1 MKKILHITTDNKFIS
16 HALQTFENVHPGQNT
31 VWMFANGHDGHV
43 SKNHRDLEFVFFDTF
58 KPSFLKKLAEFDLVV
73 VHGFDLFKYPLVA
86 LAPAGLKFAW
96 LGWGYDYY
104 DYIYANPDDLLFV
117 ETLALKNKCRQES
130 LKQRIHPVKL
140 FKKIARSAI
149 EVLFRKKA
157 LKRIGSI
164 SPVLKEDYDLLK
176 SAGLLKPLPDFV
188 PWNYGSLEESLIKN
202 FIGQRVSGNNVLV
215 GNSASFTNNHLE
227 AFDLLQEVA
236 KSTEAYFQVVA
247 PLSYGDDCCKEAVLE
262 KGKAC
267 FEEHFQPVTD
277 FMPIDEYVD
286 LIKQCGFV
294 VMNHKRQQAVGNIV
308 IMLYLGARVFLR
320 EENPTYQMLKNEGA
334 TLNTLDEL
342 KAQPSLL
349 STPLTENEI
358 INNIEVLYKHWS
370 KAVIDQ
376 KTTDLVEFHL
386 GTKLERS

>member
-16 HALQTFENVHPGQNT
+16 HALITFENVYPGQNT

-43 SKNHRDLEFVFFDTF
+43 SKNHRDLDFVFFDTF

-86 LAPAGLKFAW
+86 LAPEGVKFAW

-104 DYIYANPDDLLFV
+104 DYIYANPDDLLLA
-117 ETLALKNKCRQES
+117 ETLVLKNRCRQQS
-130 LKQRIHPVKL
+130 LKQSIHPVKL

-149 EVLFRKKA
+149 EVLFRKRA

-176 SAGLLKPLPDFV
+176 SAGLLKPLPDFL

-202 FIGQRVSGNNVLV
+202 FIGQRVFGEAVLV

-227 AFDLLQEVA
+227 VFNLL
-236 KSTEAYFQVVA
+236 KSVDEKSSLELNIIS
-247 PLSYGDDCCKEAVLE
+247 PLSYGDDCCLSAVKQ
-262 KGKAC
+262 KGADC
-267 FEEHFQPVTD
+267 FGEHFQGITG
-277 FMPIDEYVD
+277 FMPIDEYVS
-286 LIKQCGFV
+286 LLKQCGYA

-320 EENPTYQMLKNEGA
+320 EENPTYKMLKSEGA
-334 TLNTLDEL
+334 IINTIDEL
-342 KAQPSLL
+342 AAQPGLL
-349 STPLTENEI
+349 KTPLTENEI
-358 INNIEVLYKHWS
+358 TNNIEVLYKHWS

-376 KTTDLVEFHL
+376 KTKNLVEFHL
-386 GTKLERS
+386 GAVN

>member
-1 MKKILHITTDNKFIS
+1 MKRILHITTDNKFIS
-16 HALQTFENVHPGQNT
+16 HALITFENVYPGQNT

-86 LAPAGLKFAW
+86 LAPAGVKFAW

-104 DYIYANPDDLLFV
+104 DYIYANPDDLLLAD
-117 ETLALKNKCRQES
+117 TLALKNKCRQES
-130 LKQRIHPVKL
+130 LKQSIHPVKL
-140 FKKIARSAI
+140 IKKIARSAI
-149 EVLFRKKA
+149 EVLFRKRA

-176 SAGLLKPLPDFV
+176 SAGLLKPLPDFL

-202 FIGQRVSGNNVLV
+202 FIGQRISGSKVLV

-227 AFDLLQEVA
+227 AFELLQQLGNSEQ
-236 KSTEAYFQVVA
+236 SQLQVIA
-247 PLSYGDDCCKEAVLE
+247 PLSYGDDCCKQAVIE
-262 KGKAC
+262 KGKA
-267 FEEHFQPVTD
+267 FFGDNFQPVTD
-277 FMPIDEYVD
+277 FMPIDDYVA

-320 EENPTYQMLKNEGA
+320 EENPTYQMLKNTGA
-334 TLNTLDEL
+334 VINKVDEL
-342 KAQPSLL
+342 IAQPSLL
-349 STPLTENEI
+349 KTPLTENEI
-358 INNIEVLYKHWS
+358 TNNIDVLYKHWS

-376 KTTDLVEFHL
+376 KTKNLVEFHL
-386 GTKLERS
+386 GALA

>member
-1 MKKILHITTDNKFIS
+1 ML
-16 HALQTFENVHPGQNT
+16 E
-31 VWMFANGHDGHV
+31 NGHADHV

-58 KPSFLKKLAEFDLVV
+58 KPSFLKKLKGFDLVV
-73 VHGFDLFKYPLVA
+73 LHGFDVFKYPLVV
-86 LAPAGLKFAW
+86 LAPAGVKFAW

-104 DYIYANPDDLLFV
+104 DYIYANPDDLLLV
-117 ETLALKNKCRQES
+117 DTQALKTECSQKS
-130 LKQRIHPVKL
+130 LKQSFLPVKSL
-140 FKKIARSAI
+140 KKIARKAI
-149 EVLFRKKA
+149 ELGFRQKA
-157 LKRIGSI
+157 LKRIDTI

-202 FIGQRVSGNNVLV
+202 FIGQRVSGTKVLV

-227 AFDLLQEVA
+227 AFEFLQQLA
-236 KSTEAYFQVVA
+236 KPEESKLQVIA
-247 PLSYGDDCCKEAVLE
+247 PLSYGDDCCKQAVIE
-262 KGKAC
+262 KGVSC
-267 FEEHFQPVTD
+267 FGESFQSVTD
-277 FMPIDEYVD
+277 FMPIDEYVA

-334 TLNTLDEL
+334 IVNTLVEL
-342 KAQPSLL
+342 KAQPGLL
-349 STPLTENEI
+349 KTPLNENEI
-358 INNIEVLYKHWS
+358 TQNIEVLYKHWS

-376 KTTDLVEFHL
+376 KTKNLVEFHL
-386 GTKLERS
+386 GVQA